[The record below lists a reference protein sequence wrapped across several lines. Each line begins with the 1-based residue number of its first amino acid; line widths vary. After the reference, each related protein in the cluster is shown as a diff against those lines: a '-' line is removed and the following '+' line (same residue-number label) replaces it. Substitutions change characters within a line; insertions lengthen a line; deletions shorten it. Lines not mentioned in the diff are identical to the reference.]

1 MTFDPS
7 SREAEAQAEIAA
19 TRLGRGVAAALVAG
33 GIAVLA
39 SGPLVET
46 VALARGDSAVFAAF
60 AAPSAGA
67 GALALARAR
76 ADEIETRF
84 DERSL
89 LVRSLRP
96 RAQELLTR
104 SGGYGNER
112 ALVGRDGW
120 LFFRDDV
127 EHLVAR
133 RPAGSFAG
141 DPLRAIVAFR
151 DELAAHGVGLVVVPT
166 PLKPTVQP
174 EKLARGAAAPPV
186 RRAGEAEL
194 LAAVAGA
201 GVEVLDLA
209 DRFVREARF
218 APLYLATDT
227 HWRPEAV
234 EIAARELAILLRE
247 RFDLP
252 PGEPSWREGAI
263 ERRRGVG
270 DTAAMLELPANASL
284 LAAATVETRP
294 VASPAGEP
302 AEILLLGDSFA
313 GIYSSP
319 DLGWGAGAGL
329 ADRLAAQ
336 LGLPVDR
343 ILRNAGGASAT
354 RAALADAWRRD
365 PARFASLRV
374 VVWQLAAR
382 ELSQGEWRDVEL
394 PAAAH

>member
-1 MTFDPS
+1 MPFDPS
-7 SREAEAQAEIAA
+7 SREAEAQAELAA
-19 TRLGRGVAAALVAG
+19 TRQRRGVVPALVAG
-33 GIAVLA
+33 FLAVLA
-39 SGPLVET
+39 AGP
-46 VALARGDSAVFAAF
+46 ALELGAALGGRSAVL
-60 AAPSAGA
+60 APLPELPDLD
-67 GALALARAR
+67 ALFE
-76 ADEIETRF
+76 EIEVRF
-84 DERSL
+84 DERSA
-89 LVRSLRP
+89 LVRATRP
-96 RAQELLTR
+96 EAQALLTR
-104 SGGYGNER
+104 LARFGNER
-112 ALVGRDGW
+112 TTVGRDGW

-133 RPAGSFAG
+133 RPAPGFAG
-141 DPLRAIVAFR
+141 DPATTIRAFR

-166 PLKPTVQP
+166 PLKPTVHP

-186 RRAGEAEL
+186 RRDGEAEL

-247 RFDLP
+247 RFELP
-252 PGEPSWREGAI
+252 PGEPSWRETAI

-270 DTAAMLELPANASL
+270 DTAAMLELPASASL
-284 LAAATVETRP
+284 VAAETVETRP
-294 VASPAGEP
+294 VAARAGAPGEV
-302 AEILLLGDSFA
+302 LVLGDSFA

-329 ADRLAAQ
+329 SDRLAAQ

-354 RAALADAWRRD
+354 RDALADAWRRD